1 MLITCNHLLLDNMES
16 APVEM
21 DSTTTIDK
29 GKLSKLRSKKPGVKV
44 QKPEEAKSTAKHGD
58 IRLQNQ
64 H

>member
-1 MLITCNHLLLDNMES
+1 MES